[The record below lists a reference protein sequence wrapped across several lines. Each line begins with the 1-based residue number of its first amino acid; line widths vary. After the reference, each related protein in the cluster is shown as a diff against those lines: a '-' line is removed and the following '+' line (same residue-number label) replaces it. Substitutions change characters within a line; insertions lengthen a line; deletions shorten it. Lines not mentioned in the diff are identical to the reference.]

1 LPSRILQTKTL
12 RVRINSVNYQHYLCV
27 LEQISRGYVHMVCIV
42 IDYRT
47 VSTSVEYF
55 FPNLFRLSLILRVAG
70 LNLFLVNC
78 YFMEVRRLSFGG
90 SFHDQ
95 IKIRLGKARLVIL
108 KKETEGYM

>member
-1 LPSRILQTKTL
+1 MRFWSKSAADMYTWF
-12 RVRINSVNYQHYLCV
+12 V
-27 LEQISRGYVHMVCIV
+27 LLLITGQ
-42 IDYRT
+42 
-47 VSTSVEYF
+47 
-55 FPNLFRLSLILRVAG
+55 FPRLLSIFLLNLFRLSLILRVAG

-95 IKIRLGKARLVIL
+95 VKIRLGKARLVVL